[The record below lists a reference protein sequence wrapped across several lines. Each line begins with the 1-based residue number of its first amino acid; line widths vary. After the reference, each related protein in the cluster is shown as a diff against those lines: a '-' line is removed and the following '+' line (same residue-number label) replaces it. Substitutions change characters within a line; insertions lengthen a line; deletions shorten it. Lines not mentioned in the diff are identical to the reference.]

1 MKKKKLYNIK
11 CNDTS
16 MILFGPICT
25 NNMGEVD
32 VCVNSR
38 VLSNTTKLIK
48 VQKTICRHMKL
59 KAITDDFFNKFAHH
73 IEEYYRIEQF
83 GDIIQVFIGLGY
95 NN

>member
-1 MKKKKLYNIK
+1 
-11 CNDTS
+11 
-16 MILFGPICT
+16 
-25 NNMGEVD
+25 
-32 VCVNSR
+32 
-38 VLSNTTKLIK
+38 
-48 VQKTICRHMKL
+48 MKL